1 MSFPVVAILFAASLG
16 CGSRVSA
23 PTAPG
28 GDPDFSPTSQAAPV
42 QATLRVGEI
51 YEAAGGKG
59 RVTFTGVAA
68 DSRCPKGVTC
78 VWEGDAAVDLR
89 IQSGSAAA
97 VTLQLHTNDRFDR
110 EAMAGGLRLRLE
122 SLDPYPD
129 ADRPIAAGDYRV
141 VLSISTQ

>member
-1 MSFPVVAILFAASLG
+1 
-16 CGSRVSA
+16 VS
-23 PTAPG
+23 G
-28 GDPDFSPTSQAAPV
+28 GEPDSPASQATPV
-42 QATLRVGEI
+42 QATLRVGETH
-51 YEAAGGKG
+51 EVAGGKG

-89 IQSGSAAA
+89 VQPGSAEP
-97 VTLQLHTNDRFDR
+97 VTVQLHTNDRFDR
-110 EAMAGGLRLRLE
+110 EATAGGLRLRLE

-129 ADRPIAAGDYRV
+129 ADRPIPAGDYRV

>member
-1 MSFPVVAILFAASLG
+1 MSFPVVAILVAACIG

-28 GDPDFSPTSQAAPV
+28 GDPDSSASQATPV
-42 QATLRVGEI
+42 QATLQVGET
-51 YEAAGGKG
+51 YEVAGGRG
-59 RVTFTGVAA
+59 TVTFAGVVA

-78 VWEGDAAVDLR
+78 VWEGDATVDLR

-97 VTLQLHTNDRFDR
+97 VAVQLHTNDRFER
-110 EAMAGGLRLRLE
+110 EATAGGLRLRLE